1 MMKGRKVKRTMTGS
15 LMLLLTLILIMF
27 SSCNQT
33 DTDLLQRMA
42 AMENGADPE
51 TVLEGDE
58 NYAKLKKDI
67 AVFRKILDEKVDA
80 AEKLGTYYKLIGL
93 KYVDYGMYGL
103 GLEAFQE
110 ALAIYPEN
118 PNVLYYAGLCSA
130 RLYKTEGSVVKSGQY
145 LDQAVR
151 YYEASLAVNN
161 RFSSPMYGLAVLYVY
176 ELNMPELA
184 IPLLEM
190 YNTIQKSSIDG
201 RFLLAAAHYAAGDE
215 DEAVDLYNDIIDKT
229 DDPILQEAARNNRN
243 EILRGG
249 SNE

>member
-1 MMKGRKVKRTMTGS
+1 MNGRRVKQIITVN
-15 LMLLLTLILIMF
+15 LMVIPAMILLLQ
-27 SSCNQT
+27 SCRQS
-33 DTDLLQRMA
+33 DPDLLQRMA
-42 AMENGADPE
+42 AMESGADPE
-51 TVLEGDE
+51 AVLEGDK
-58 NYAKLKKDI
+58 NYAELKSDI
-67 AVFRKILDEKVDA
+67 ARFRKILDGKVDA

-93 KYVDYGMYGL
+93 KYVDYSMYGL
-103 GLEAFQE
+103 ALEAFQE

-130 RLYKTEGSVVKSGQY
+130 RLYKTESSAVKSGQY

-184 IPLLEM
+184 VPLLEM
-190 YNTIQKSSIDG
+190 YNTIQKSSMDG

-215 DEAVDLYNDIIDKT
+215 DEAVDLYNDIAEKT
-229 DDPILQEAARNNRN
+229 DDPALREAARNNRN

-249 SNE
+249 SDE

>member
-1 MMKGRKVKRTMTGS
+1 
-15 LMLLLTLILIMF
+15 
-27 SSCNQT
+27 
-33 DTDLLQRMA
+33 
-42 AMENGADPE
+42 
-51 TVLEGDE
+51 
-58 NYAKLKKDI
+58 LKQDI
-67 AVFRKILDEKVDA
+67 AKFSKLLNEKVDA

-93 KYVDYGMYGL
+93 KYIDYGMYGL
-103 GLEAFQE
+103 ALESFQD

-118 PNVLYYAGLCSA
+118 PHVLYYAGLCSA
-130 RLYKTEGSVVKSGQY
+130 RLYKTEGSIVKSGQY

-151 YYEASLAVNN
+151 YYEASLAVKN

-190 YNTIQKSSIDG
+190 YNTIQKSSMDG

-215 DEAVDLYNDIIDKT
+215 DRAVDLYNDIIEKA
-229 DDPILQEAARNNRN
+229 DDRELVEAARNNRN

-249 SNE
+249 SGE